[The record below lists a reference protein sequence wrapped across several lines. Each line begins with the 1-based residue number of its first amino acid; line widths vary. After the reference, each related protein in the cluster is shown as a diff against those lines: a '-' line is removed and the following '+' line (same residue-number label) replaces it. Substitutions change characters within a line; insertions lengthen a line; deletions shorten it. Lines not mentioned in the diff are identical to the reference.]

1 MVDLRTC
8 GRRHPDEPE
17 VVVAISDM
25 LARIGDKWSLL
36 IVSTLGETSETS
48 LRFNELRRGIGDIS
62 QKMLSSTLK
71 VLERDGLVER
81 TVAGTVPPQVSYE
94 LTDLGRDLLPQVI
107 SLARWTAANTS
118 RIMAARA
125 NYDNRSPEGLKASAT
140 PSSATRPA
148 EPIR

>member
-1 MVDLRTC
+1 MVDSRTC
-8 GRRHPDEPE
+8 GRRFPDDPE
-17 VVVAISDM
+17 VGEAISDM

-36 IVSTLGETSETS
+36 IVSTLGETP
-48 LRFNELRRGIGDIS
+48 LRFNELRRSIGDIS

-81 TVAGTVPPQVSYE
+81 TVAPTVPPQVSYD

-107 SLARWTAANTS
+107 SLARWTAANTP

-125 NYDNRSPEGLKASAT
+125 NYDNRSAEGLKAVLSD
-140 PSSATRPA
+140 
-148 EPIR
+148 